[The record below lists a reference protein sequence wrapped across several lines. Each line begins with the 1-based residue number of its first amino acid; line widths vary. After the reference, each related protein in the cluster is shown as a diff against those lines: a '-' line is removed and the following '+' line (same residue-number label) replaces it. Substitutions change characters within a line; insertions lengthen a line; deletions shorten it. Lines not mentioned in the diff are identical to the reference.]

1 MRSLDQERAAFAWT
15 CIEKRFLGSK
25 EIAADKRTTYCNLAK
40 SAPALVMGNG
50 LMQTLAF
57 FEAKACDK
65 KGRRKGDAETGW
77 LNDDLLSWL
86 ARRVPELGPETG
98 CSFRDV
104 MSRLHSQRSE
114 VYQRATE
121 EAMELLRWLRQL
133 APALGSGE
141 GGDDAASDAELRRD

>member
-1 MRSLDQERAAFAWT
+1 MRSLDQERAAFAWKR
-15 CIEKRFLGSK
+15 IEERFLGSK

-40 SAPALVMGNG
+40 SAPALIMGNG

-65 KGRRKGDAETGW
+65 KGDRKEDAETGW
-77 LNDDLLSWL
+77 LNDDILSWL
-86 ARRVPELGPETG
+86 ASRLPELGSETS
-98 CSFRDV
+98 CSFKKV
-104 MSRLHSQRSE
+104 MSRLHSEKSD

-141 GGDDAASDAELRRD
+141 GGDHAASGTEVRRD

>member
-1 MRSLDQERAAFAWT
+1 MRSLDQERAAFAWK
-15 CIEKRFLGSK
+15 CIEERFLGSK
-25 EIAADKRTTYCNLAK
+25 EKGADKRTTYCNLAK

-65 KGRRKGDAETGW
+65 KGKRKEDAETGW
-77 LNDDLLSWL
+77 LNDDILRWL
-86 ARRVPELGPETG
+86 AERVPELGSETS

-104 MSRLHSQRSE
+104 MAQLHSQQSE

-141 GGDDAASDAELRRD
+141 GGDHAASGAELRRD